1 MAKRPLTKRPDGW
14 LARAEVDGVEYSR
27 AFADRQ
33 EARRWLSQL
42 QLKQALSDQL
52 RKEMEPR

>member
-27 AFADRQ
+27 AFTKRH
-33 EARRWLSQL
+33 EARVWLSKL
-42 QLKQALSDQL
+42 DLKKAINEELA
-52 RKEMEPR
+52 KGAKP